1 MPKKN
6 IIYIIL
12 GMLSIVILI
21 QGYLLYELKQE
32 VGRNS
37 TDSFSMTSTEL
48 SADPFRSF
56 TSDKW
61 DPFEEMQRIQRD
73 MQETFG
79 NFNSHFM
86 DDPKF
91 KDTFKGMRAS
101 PLSDIEDKGDHY
113 LITMNLPGTQDK
125 NIEIDVK
132 DDRISITAKVQ
143 KNTESNASNYIRKE
157 RYVQHFQRSFILPD
171 DADGMNLKHEYKD
184 GVLIIKVAKNNG

>member
-37 TDSFSMTSTEL
+37 TDPFSMTSTAL
-48 SADPFRSF
+48 PADPFRSF

-86 DDPKF
+86 HDPMF

-132 DDRISITAKVQ
+132 DNRISITAKVH
-143 KNTESNASNYIRKE
+143 KNTESNTSSFIRKE

-171 DADGMNLKHEYKD
+171 DADGMNIKHEYKD
-184 GVLIIKVAKNNG
+184 GVLIIQVAKNNE